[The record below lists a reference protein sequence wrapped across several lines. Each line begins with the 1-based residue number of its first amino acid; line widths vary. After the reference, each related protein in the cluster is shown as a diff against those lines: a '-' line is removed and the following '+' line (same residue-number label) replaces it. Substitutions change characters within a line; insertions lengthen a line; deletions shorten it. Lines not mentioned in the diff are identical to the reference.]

1 MRDRSEESVVIA
13 SLRGTVVEVGADQVV
28 IETGGVGFA
37 VSVPAREAA
46 RLSRSVGEQASLTTY
61 LHVREDALQLF
72 GFADARSRGFFLLLM
87 GVSGVGPKVALGI
100 LSTYAVEDLEAA
112 VVRGDAERFESVPGI
127 GKKLAQRLILEL
139 KDRVSGDLAEAL
151 TAAPALADVDQFV
164 AARSAL
170 QGLGMSL
177 RQAEEAL
184 KGAPDDAPLEDLVR
198 FALTRKS
205 DG

>member
-1 MRDRSEESVVIA
+1 VIA
-13 SLRGTVVEVGADQVV
+13 SLRGTVVEAGVDQVV

-46 RLSRSVGEQASLTTY
+46 VLSRAVGEQASLTTY

-72 GFADARSRGFFLLLM
+72 GFADTRSRAFFLQLM
-87 GVSGVGPKVALGI
+87 AVSGVGPKVALAI
-100 LSTYAVEDLEAA
+100 LSTYSVEDLEAA
-112 VVRGDAERFESVPGI
+112 VVRGDAQRFESVPGI

-139 KDRVSGDLAEAL
+139 KDKVSADLAEAL
-151 TAAPALADVDQFV
+151 SAAPVLDDADQFV

-170 QGLGMSL
+170 QGLGLSL

-184 KGAPDDAPLEDLVR
+184 KGAPADAPLEDLVR
-198 FALTRKS
+198 FALTRKD